1 MPRLLQRIALDF
13 GEFELRLGVQDGD
26 EIFSERHV
34 DLFSKFIGRRHV
46 LFFEKKK
53 KIPTFSSI
61 YEHGLIRDPKLL
73 SEYLRFVFLEVGVTH
88 HPFARLEVYVNIGS
102 KTATTTKQL
111 WVQSLELLGVSKV
124 TFVANALS
132 CAVGAGFSFPIP
144 SFALLIHL
152 GYSSSEVAGVAFTR
166 CLFSNPLE
174 CSGERIRSTLEAEI
188 FRVYGRELTQ
198 GFWEKLLSNLGG
210 FLPQD
215 QKTPRS
221 EDYQAF
227 IDEVTLTMQIPEEFL
242 REKISTIASVTAT
255 ELLLTLEELSAD
267 ELSSCTQNG
276 IVLTGG
282 IAGTS
287 GVATY
292 LSSIVHMPVYP
303 ASDPSLAAIRG
314 TVTLMREL
322 SEKYP

>member
-13 GEFELRLGVQDGD
+13 GEFELRLGVQDSD

-34 DLFSKFIGRRHV
+34 ELFSHFIGKRRV

-53 KIPTFSSI
+53 KIPTFSSM
-61 YEHGLIRDPKLL
+61 YEKGLIRDPKLL
-73 SEYLRFVFLEVGVTH
+73 SEYLRFVFLEAGVTH
-88 HPFARLEVYVNIGS
+88 HPFARLEVYLNIA
-102 KTATTTKQL
+102 THTPTTTKQL
-111 WVQSLELLGVSKV
+111 WVQSLEHLGVSKV

-166 CLFSNPLE
+166 CLFSKPLE
-174 CSGERIRSTLEAEI
+174 CSGEHIRSTLEAEI
-188 FRVYGRELTQ
+188 FRVYGREVTG
-198 GFWEKLLSNLGG
+198 GFWEKLLANLGG
-210 FLPQD
+210 FLPQE
-215 QKTPRS
+215 QNVSMPEEFTL
-221 EDYQAF
+221 F
-227 IDEVTLTMQIPEEFL
+227 IEEVTQTMQIPEEYI
-242 REKISTIASVTAT
+242 REQISSIASMTAT
-255 ELLLTLEELSAD
+255 QLLLTLEELSAD

-282 IAGTS
+282 IAGTP

-292 LSSIVHMPVYP
+292 LSSILHMPVYP
-303 ASDPSLAAIRG
+303 ASEPSLSAIRG
-314 TVTLMREL
+314 TATLMREL
-322 SEKYP
+322 SEK